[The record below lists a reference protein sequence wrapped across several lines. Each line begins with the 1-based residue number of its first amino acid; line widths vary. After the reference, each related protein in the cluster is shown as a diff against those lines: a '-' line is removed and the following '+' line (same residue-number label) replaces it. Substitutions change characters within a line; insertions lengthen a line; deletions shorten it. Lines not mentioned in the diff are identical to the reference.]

1 MNIGDK
7 ENVALVNE
15 YGAVGSQL
23 FINTIIDGE
32 EHIKDI
38 QEIWSWDCTSNTD
51 RFDREVKSTIELSL
65 KERRAIVDLGSL
77 TGNVNIPIVLAFL
90 LGLLAAI
97 SPCPMATNITAI
109 AYVTR
114 RVTDRKYAAITGAL
128 YTLGRMFSYS
138 VLGILMVVVGLE
150 IPWVSSALQQI
161 SEPVLGPVLIVVGLI
176 MLGINRI
183 SFGRGS
189 GKLASLGGKVAD
201 WGMIGGFLLGVIFA
215 LAFCPYSAVLFFGVL
230 IPLALKS
237 TGGLGLPAVYAI
249 GTGLPVLLLGILLSF
264 GVSRV
269 SSWVNTLNRMQPIIR
284 IVVSLIFIGVGIYY
298 LVLWLQ
304 SIGG

>member
-1 MNIGDK
+1 M
-7 ENVALVNE
+7 
-15 YGAVGSQL
+15 
-23 FINTIIDGE
+23 
-32 EHIKDI
+32 
-38 QEIWSWDCTSNTD
+38 
-51 RFDREVKSTIELSL
+51 
-65 KERRAIVDLGSL
+65 DLGSL
-77 TGNVNIPIVLAFL
+77 TGNVNIPIVSAFL
-90 LGLLAAI
+90 LGLLTAI

-114 RVTDRKYAAITGAL
+114 RVTDRKYSVITAAL

-138 VLGILMVVVGLE
+138 VLGVLMVAVGLE
-150 IPWVSSALQQI
+150 IPWVSLALQQI
-161 SEPVLGPVLIVVGLI
+161 SEPVLGPLLILVGLI

-183 SFGRGS
+183 SLGLGS
-189 GKLASLGGKVAD
+189 GKLASLGVKVAN

-249 GTGLPVLLLGILLSF
+249 GTGLPVLLLGIVLPF
-264 GVSRV
+264 GLSRV
-269 SSWVNTLNRMQPIIR
+269 SSWVNALNRAQPIIR
-284 IVVSLIFIGVGIYY
+284 TVVSLIFIGVGIYY

-304 SIGG
+304 SMGG

>member
-1 MNIGDK
+1 MD
-7 ENVALVNE
+7 
-15 YGAVGSQL
+15 
-23 FINTIIDGE
+23 
-32 EHIKDI
+32 
-38 QEIWSWDCTSNTD
+38 
-51 RFDREVKSTIELSL
+51 LS
-65 KERRAIVDLGSL
+65 SL
-77 TGNVNIPIVLAFL
+77 AGNVNIPVVSAFI
-90 LGLLAAI
+90 LGLLTAI

-114 RVTDRKYAAITGAL
+114 RVADRKYAVITAAL

-138 VLGILMVVVGLE
+138 FLGVLMVVVGLE

-161 SEPVLGPVLIVVGLI
+161 SEPVMGPLLIVFGLI
-176 MLGINRI
+176 MLGINKI

-189 GKLASLGGKVAD
+189 DKLASLGGKVAD

-237 TGGLGLPAVYAI
+237 PGGLGLPAVYAI